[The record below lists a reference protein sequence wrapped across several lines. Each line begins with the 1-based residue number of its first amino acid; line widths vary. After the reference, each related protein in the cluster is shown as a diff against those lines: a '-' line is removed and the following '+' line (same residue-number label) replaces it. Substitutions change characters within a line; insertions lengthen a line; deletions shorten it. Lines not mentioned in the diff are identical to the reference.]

1 MRYLLVTFCLCI
13 SLLGSVL
20 ALGSEKPVDES
31 VVELVVF
38 SVSDPVEGM
47 KAARAIVAD
56 AKAFNDAI
64 ISAEL
69 YQSASNPNLIAQRII
84 WNSLTE
90 AKAAI
95 AASEK
100 FPGMVRIM
108 ELTTEQVLFDHFY
121 LK

>member
-1 MRYLLVTFCLCI
+1 MRYLLVTLCLCI
-13 SLLGSVL
+13 STLGSVL

-69 YQSASNPNLIAQRII
+69 YQSASNPNLIAQRIV

-90 AKAAI
+90 AKAAV
-95 AASEK
+95 AASET

>member
-1 MRYLLVTFCLCI
+1 MKYLIVILGLCT
-13 SLLGSVL
+13 SMLSSVL
-20 ALGSEKPVDES
+20 ALGADKSNDES

-38 SVSDPVEGM
+38 AVSDPVEGM

-69 YQSASNPNLIAQRII
+69 YQSASNPKLIAQRIT
-84 WNSLTE
+84 WKSLTE
-90 AKAAI
+90 AKAAF
-95 AASEK
+95 AASEN